1 MRALAPLVRRLI
13 ALPLVRILA
22 GAFKRFHVCRAGHMA
37 SSLSFQTL
45 ASIVPVLLFIV
56 GILRSLLPGE
66 PGRDLHS
73 FMSSYL
79 VPEVAIHVTD
89 MLLEVIENF
98 NFAAL
103 GWIGG
108 IGTFLATYML
118 VLNLK
123 SCLNDLGFKSS
134 RSGFFKRLGW
144 VTLVVVLI
152 PPLGWLIAAEGRVYV
167 SLPSFMAVLRPY
179 VSTVGV
185 IFLAYRLLPDR
196 GPTTQASLL
205 SASLIGLLLELEKVG
220 LAYYIKQVQGVY
232 ELIYGTLMFLP
243 LMLAWLYL
251 SWCLLLFGAT
261 LAAAI
266 DETTGRRKPTAL
278 PPPPER

>member
-1 MRALAPLVRRLI
+1 MRALAPLARRFL
-13 ALPLVRILA
+13 ALPPVRILVET
-22 GAFKRFHVCRAGHMA
+22 FRRFHVSRAGHMA
-37 SSLSFQTL
+37 SNLSFQTL
-45 ASIVPVLLFIV
+45 VSIVPVLLFMV
-56 GILRSLLPGE
+56 GILKRFLPGD

-73 FMSSYL
+73 FMSAYL
-79 VPEVAIHVTD
+79 VPDVALHVTD
-89 MLLEVIENF
+89 MLLEIIENF

-103 GWIGG
+103 GWIGA

-179 VSTVGV
+179 VSTVAV

-205 SASLIGLLLELEKVG
+205 SASLIGLLLEMEKVG
-220 LAYYIKQVQGVY
+220 LAYYVKQVQGVY
-232 ELIYGTLMFLP
+232 ELVYGTLMFLP
-243 LMLAWLYL
+243 LMLAWLFL
-251 SWCLLLFGAT
+251 SWCLLLFGAS
-261 LAAAI
+261 LAASI
-266 DETTGRRKPTAL
+266 DEVTGRRKHTAL
-278 PPPPER
+278 PPPPDR

>member
-1 MRALAPLVRRLI
+1 MRALAPLVR
-13 ALPLVRILA
+13 ALLALAPVRIIV
-22 GAFKRFHVCRAGHMA
+22 GALRRFHLSRAGHMA

-45 ASIVPVLLFIV
+45 VSIVPVLLFMV
-56 GILRSLLPGE
+56 GILKRLLPGE
-66 PGRDLHS
+66 PGRDLHG
-73 FMSSYL
+73 FMSTYL
-79 VPEVAIHVTD
+79 VPEVAIQVTD
-89 MLLEVIENF
+89 MLLELIENF

-152 PPLGWLIAAEGRVYV
+152 PPLGWLIAAEGRIYI

-179 VSTVGV
+179 VTTVGV

-205 SASLIGLLLELEKVG
+205 SAALIGLLLELEKVG
-220 LAYYIKQVQGVY
+220 LAYYVQQVQGVY

-243 LMLAWLYL
+243 LMLAWLYV
-251 SWCLLLFGAT
+251 SWCLLLLGAT
-261 LAAAI
+261 LAASI
-266 DETTGRRKPTAL
+266 DEVTGRRKPTAL
-278 PPPPER
+278 PPPPGR

>member
-1 MRALAPLVRRLI
+1 MRALAPLARAFL
-13 ALPLVRILA
+13 ALAPVRIVV
-22 GAFKRFHVCRAGHMA
+22 GAFRRFHLSRAVHMA
-37 SSLSFQTL
+37 ASMSFQTL
-45 ASIVPVLLFIV
+45 VSIVPALLFVV

-66 PGRDLHS
+66 PGRDLHG
-73 FMSSYL
+73 FMSTYL
-79 VPEVAIHVTD
+79 VPDVAIHVTD
-89 MLLEVIENF
+89 VLIEFIENF

-152 PPLGWLIAAEGRVYV
+152 PPLGWLIAAEGRVFV

-205 SASLIGLLLELEKVG
+205 SAALVGLLLELEKVG
-220 LAYYIKQVQGVY
+220 LAYYIKQVHGVY

-243 LMLAWLYL
+243 LLLAWLYL
-251 SWCLLLFGAT
+251 SWCLLLFGAS
-261 LAAAI
+261 LAASI
-266 DETTGRRKPTAL
+266 DEVTGRRKPTAL
-278 PPPPER
+278 PPRPGH